1 MFTRFLT
8 ATAAGLLLA
17 TFVVQPTRAN
27 GAWGTSNHQELLT
40 FTAAV
45 ALPGVVLAAGTYRFE
60 VPDAGMPT
68 GLVRVASRDGR
79 KIYLTQY
86 ARIVEKPREVEA
98 AHVTFAEAVQGAAPR
113 VNTWF
118 PAGEDSGRQFIY
130 N

>member
-1 MFTRFLT
+1 MFTRILT

-17 TFVVQPTRAN
+17 TLAVQPTRAA
-27 GAWGTSNHQELLT
+27 GAWATSDHVDLLT
-40 FTAAV
+40 FNAPI

-60 VPDAGMPT
+60 VPGAGMPT

-86 ARIVEKPREVEA
+86 ARIVQKPREVEA
-98 AHVTFAEAVQGAAPR
+98 AHVTFGEVVPGAASR
-113 VNTWF
+113 INTWF
-118 PAGEDSGRQFIY
+118 PSGEDSGRQFIY